1 MRAGDSVR
9 VNALRLI
16 KSELTRLEQE
26 KREELS
32 DSLFWQLLNRMRKQ
46 RRESIEQYEKAKRS
60 DLADKEQ
67 FELKVIESF
76 LPPQLEES
84 ELLTL
89 IENTIKETGAVQMK
103 DIGKVMAKLK
113 TPLEGR
119 ADMKHVSEIIRNRLG
134 QS

>member
-1 MRAGDSVR
+1 MRAGDGAR

-46 RRESIEQYEKAKRS
+46 RQESIEQYEKAKRS

-67 FELKVIESF
+67 FELTVIESF

-119 ADMKHVSEIIRNRLG
+119 ADMKRVSEIIRNRLG
-134 QS
+134 QA